1 MEYVNL
7 GALQSKS
14 IASWSALSAIVGGLL
29 GVVITPVVAAAGYNW
44 WDKPFSGWSE
54 PVPPL
59 VRPLRFMVE
68 PLLSLPP
75 ADEVYPT
82 YGKVFFFVF
91 LLILLAVVGLRA
103 MAMAEAGDYI
113 GRRGKLGFRLA
124 SIGLVMSLFGN
135 VADYWL
141 GEEVLHQP
149 LWGASFVIGTG
160 LGYLVYSAGS
170 VLLGIAMLRTRT
182 LPAWSGWPLIIA
194 PPLGILLLFWG
205 IYHIPSGMVLPLS
218 IAWLLVGCSLLLK
231 RTATSTGPEATV
243 T

>member
-1 MEYVNL
+1 L
-7 GALQSKS
+7 RPSSSKS
-14 IASWSALSAIVGGLL
+14 IARWGALSAIAGGLL
-29 GVVITPVVAAAGYNW
+29 GVLITPVVAAAGYNW
-44 WDKPFSGWSE
+44 WDKPYYGWGE

-68 PLLSLPP
+68 PMLSLPP
-75 ADEVYPT
+75 ANEVYPT
-82 YGKVFFFVF
+82 FGRLFFFVF
-91 LLILLAVVGLRA
+91 LLILLAVVALRA
-103 MAMAEAGDYI
+103 LAKAEAGEYI
-113 GRRGKLGFRLA
+113 DRRGKRGFRLA

-141 GEEVLHQP
+141 GEEVLRQP
-149 LWGASFVIGTG
+149 LWGASFVIGTE

-170 VLLGIAMLRTRT
+170 VLLGITMLRTRM
-182 LPAWSGWPLIIA
+182 LHAWSGWPLIIA

-231 RTATSTGPEATV
+231 PTGRPLQLET
-243 T
+243 THS